1 MTLADRRLVLIQ
13 RNRGESHITG
23 GGTEGAYVLQL
34 GDFTGDG
41 RLDIFTINANN
52 VDRVDLFVANSTGL
66 SFTYQLGGD
75 AFGRSGNLA
84 GSDSPVDID
93 GDGDLDFILANNFT
107 TEPISPQVFVNDGT
121 GRFKR
126 TDYPTADFPGHI
138 LATDNTNRDS
148 THGAMFGDYNRDGV
162 IDFSYMT
169 TRRTHFAGN
178 YDFNGVGI
186 RLGTR
191 PGEFGATRTVG
202 GMTLNTNDNE
212 ANAADFNRDGKID
225 MLSLSNA
232 RMSLGNGDGTFQPSF
247 PATAIAGGSDN
258 GVVADFNLDGIPDYV
273 STRANAS
280 NDPVKIYVA
289 LGNGDGTFDSNL
301 GPVAA
306 GMFFH
311 YADIRSADFNNDGYP
326 DLIAKGDVERFIDVY
341 LNNPANP
348 GTFTRPFRAVV
359 EVTGVNATGFD
370 HAIATGDFD
379 GDGNTDFVT
388 VDQVTGQPL
397 KLQTFS
403 GDGTGNF
410 TITDESFA
418 FDDAVFSEFNFYYPY
433 VLQAGDVNG
442 DGLLDVV
449 SFGSLGVIV
458 HIGNGDGSFTSIDHY
473 PIERINNL
481 AKAGYLVDFDQDDH
495 LDLVQHGLDET
506 LSIRRGKGDG
516 TFAEPQRVGTHG
528 QGDILTFADFDNDGH
543 LDMATVMGNAGSYN
557 NGDVVFFYGT
567 RNGLVDQLAVDL
579 DGDGNDEILAV
590 NEANDRLKIFVGDN
604 LDRLN
609 RRVDLLSGRAPQ
621 AVATGDLNGD
631 GRPEIITANRAGRSI
646 SVFSGSLASG
656 YTSTDILVGSAPI
669 DVLTRDINVDG
680 HTDVLVLDDVANAVW
695 VLTGSASGVL
705 STPVAIALG
714 DKPGKFTVAD
724 ATGDGQLDAVITLPD
739 SNRLM
744 ILRGIGF
751 QPVAAP
757 IYISLTSSPSDI
769 QVTDLNADGN
779 PDLATTLP
787 NSNVLSVLYGRGN
800 NQFARAQ
807 NISVG
812 DKPTRV
818 TLADTDEDGRMDL
831 IVANSGDNTASVIY
845 NRFDPNE
852 VYRYD
857 SDAIDPDND
866 TLTYSIVD
874 GPGGLIINSQ
884 TGALLWAASPD
895 QVGEHTVTLAANDGR
910 GGIATQ
916 SFKINVQPARDNAL
930 PLIATEPNTKIG
942 AGETFTYQATAL
954 DNDRDTLRYS
964 LIDAP
969 PGATIDP
976 TTGKVAW
983 DARADRALSFAPH
996 GINSQGRVEIESHPS
1011 LRPASLTA
1019 EGWYN
1024 FTSLPASNQR
1034 TNIIYHGTGATGGT
1048 SYGLYNFGNAFL
1060 RLELD
1065 YPAPTNRFTYSI
1077 PFVPTTNRWTHFAIT
1092 IDDSTRIA
1100 KIFVDG
1106 VERGSATLPGAIVY
1120 NPAVNAQ
1127 VGDSSTSNFTRA
1139 IIDNYRLWNVVRT
1152 PAEIAEGLS
1161 RQYNGDSRV
1170 VLDYRFDEPQ
1180 TLNVRDFSP
1189 AGNHGYRKANGL
1201 LPEFVPGLAET
1212 GSHQFTI
1219 GVEDGRGG
1227 SDQQSFTLDIVPELR
1242 GTIRGQAF
1250 NDLDN
1255 NGLRNGSEPALSGRH
1270 LFIDTNGNGYPDPI
1284 ELQTTTDASGNYQFN
1299 GLLPGQYPL
1308 KVSPVAGFE
1317 TPLLTPASVTAN
1329 VNTQIDLAIEQLALS
1344 QIRGQL
1350 RTEAADAIA
1359 YWKVFA
1365 DLDLD
1370 NEQDENEPMTM
1381 SDRDGYFAITG
1392 LSAGNYTIR
1401 TELPA
1406 GWAVATGTNG
1416 QNVTLAANA
1425 ISEGNHF
1432 TLEPTNTSVTGGLH
1446 FVTSPTL
1453 AIEARQ
1459 TFRYASVAI
1468 DIQNESITY
1477 DLSLAPDGMPID
1489 PATGLVAWR
1498 PTIAQVG
1505 EHLVILRATS
1515 ASGSISLHDFTL
1527 TVTVPNTAPT
1537 LSSPEPMGASPG
1549 FSPNQPQGS
1558 IPGFPPA
1565 YVNLIYAVDL
1575 QAQDAESHAV
1585 SFQLLTGPSGATL
1598 NPTTGHL
1605 RWTPTLG
1612 DVGSAAFSIELR
1624 DSQNATSIVNVNIP
1638 VRNSQPSAT
1647 PFAISLPRTQ
1657 VGLGQDYLARIQ
1669 GQDSLG
1675 RPLTWSL
1682 VTGPTGLIASSTG
1695 TLRWTP
1701 GNDDLGSHGITV
1713 RATNVDGATEDRTFT
1728 LQVLGRP
1735 VNVSP
1740 SITSE
1745 PITSTVIGKTYRYAM
1760 QATDSDADPLSFALL
1775 AAPSGMSIHPS
1786 LGTILW
1792 TPTADQLGESEVSI
1806 QVTDPNGASAT
1817 QSFKLKV
1824 SRSGGP
1830 PAIRSV
1836 PPTEASVGAGYLYT
1850 IAARDAEN
1858 DPLTY
1863 RLLAAPAGMN
1873 IVETTGEISWTP
1885 AVAQVGLQ
1893 DVVIQVSDGIGG
1905 AVTQAFVIR
1914 VATGIPN
1921 LPPVINSMAPRF
1933 GSVGTLYTYTVQ
1945 ATDPESTTIT
1955 YSLGQSP
1962 VDMSIDPVTGVV
1974 QWTPTQPFVGKSVVT
1989 LIATDA
1995 SGGKAV
2001 ESFELDIVAANSQPT
2016 IASTAPLDVA
2026 AGALFTYQ
2034 VLGRDADLDQL
2045 IYEITTSPAGATI
2058 DSFGK
2063 VTWPTTPALIGPH
2076 NFAVRVSDPRG
2087 GVATQSFTLNVIE
2100 DVTPPKVSLIE
2111 SLGDANRKILPW
2123 QGPFTVYARAIDN
2136 VAVASL
2142 TLTANGQDI
2151 PLSAAGT
2158 ATFTFEEWAFRA
2170 INATATAT
2178 DTNGNVTTKT
2188 ITFDYDFPE
2197 GWSGSGTAD
2206 IPVVA
2211 ITSPTD
2217 TAAVFGMVS
2226 ITGTASH
2233 ADFAGYKLSYRRI
2246 DETTY
2251 TQFFE
2256 STTAVVNGQL
2266 GVWDTSLLIN
2276 DEYVIRLEAASN
2288 AGVVN
2293 VVEHNVGLS
2302 GELKLGNF
2310 RLSFTDMVIPVA
2322 GIPIEITR
2330 IYDTLQADREG
2341 DFGYGWR
2348 LEYRNTD
2355 LRVGLPK
2362 SGLEDIGIY
2371 SALRDGV
2378 KVYLNVPGVG
2388 RQGFTFNPD
2397 IRVLPGFGSNNNLTL
2412 ARPRFTPDRG
2422 VTSTLSTGTNNYLLV
2437 NDQGELFAPGGVPY
2451 NPASSDFGGAY
2462 VLKTR
2467 EGITYRIDGGTG
2479 NLIDAVDRNGNSVYF
2494 SEEGVSYD
2502 GLTLQIELK
2511 RDAAGRITHAIDP
2524 SQNQVRYR
2532 YDAIGNLVN
2541 VVDRN
2546 GHTTVLHY
2554 DSRKQHYLQSVVDPL
2569 GRTGLRAQY
2578 DSMGRLEKAHDI
2590 SGNAVTFSVDPNNR
2604 VESVTDDFGRTAIVE
2619 FDIFGNIVQSVNA
2632 LGGSKSFDYDRNG
2645 FMIAKTNELGET
2657 SRILRDH
2664 AGRTLSVV
2672 SHEGS
2677 TTRFD
2682 RNFQGEVVALVDAL
2696 GNTYRYR
2703 RDSVGN
2709 AIAMED
2715 PEGQITEYK
2724 LNPKGLVTAILD
2736 PSGKTTEYKYD
2747 PRGLLTNAFS
2757 QSGNTESF
2765 KYDSNGNVTSFVL
2778 SSSSGASA
2786 NFQYEFDRNGNV
2798 TKTTNPDGVTSLNTY
2813 DTTNRLIG
2821 TTDALGRH
2829 TTTEYTESGAVGR
2842 QLLNGMELYRID
2854 TNPESTQTKV
2864 TGFDGKSTTYSIDAL
2879 GRPTVRMQGDTT
2891 SRFEYDAVGKLTK
2904 ATTNDVE
2911 VLKAAYNS
2919 SARPSVF
2926 NFESDTVVKRFDALG
2941 RTTEEVRNGAVIA
2954 YQYDS
2959 RGFVTRVDYGGLGSS
2974 EYAYN
2979 PLGQLVEQR
2988 ENGGTWKRFGY
2999 NENDQL
3005 EFVTDSSGSTTHY
3018 EKDIFGNIVLRTDS
3032 KGNQKQYVYNDLG
3045 LIASMN
3051 QFGVDREFT
3060 YDESGRLTRTNFASG
3075 HSVEL
3080 VYNDLDQLVTRTYSN
3095 EPAVRFSYSEKG
3107 VRTQASDQSGTTNY
3121 RYDNAGRLIERLEP
3135 NGIFVKYEY
3144 DDLGRQKSIQTQG
3157 GVRRYQYDDRN
3168 RVSSVVD
3175 VAGGETRYDYD
3186 SNGNL
3191 GRIVRPNGTREES
3204 VFDSLGGLLSTT
3216 VTDSQNQ
3223 TIIDVRYQRD
3233 SIGRVIS
3240 EVHLDGLRKTFEYD
3254 SLGNLVAE
3262 VRHMNGIK
3270 VVHPVLPWVEV

>member
-1 MTLADRRLVLIQ
+1 
-13 RNRGESHITG
+13 
-23 GGTEGAYVLQL
+23 
-34 GDFTGDG
+34 
-41 RLDIFTINANN
+41 
-52 VDRVDLFVANSTGL
+52 
-66 SFTYQLGGD
+66 
-75 AFGRSGNLA
+75 
-84 GSDSPVDID
+84 
-93 GDGDLDFILANNFT
+93 
-107 TEPISPQVFVNDGT
+107 
-121 GRFKR
+121 
-126 TDYPTADFPGHI
+126 
-138 LATDNTNRDS
+138 
-148 THGAMFGDYNRDGV
+148 
-162 IDFSYMT
+162 
-169 TRRTHFAGN
+169 
-178 YDFNGVGI
+178 
-186 RLGTR
+186 
-191 PGEFGATRTVG
+191 
-202 GMTLNTNDNE
+202 
-212 ANAADFNRDGKID
+212 
-225 MLSLSNA
+225 
-232 RMSLGNGDGTFQPSF
+232 
-247 PATAIAGGSDN
+247 
-258 GVVADFNLDGIPDYV
+258 
-273 STRANAS
+273 
-280 NDPVKIYVA
+280 
-289 LGNGDGTFDSNL
+289 
-301 GPVAA
+301 
-306 GMFFH
+306 
-311 YADIRSADFNNDGYP
+311 
-326 DLIAKGDVERFIDVY
+326 
-341 LNNPANP
+341 
-348 GTFTRPFRAVV
+348 
-359 EVTGVNATGFD
+359 
-370 HAIATGDFD
+370 
-379 GDGNTDFVT
+379 
-388 VDQVTGQPL
+388 
-397 KLQTFS
+397 
-403 GDGTGNF
+403 
-410 TITDESFA
+410 
-418 FDDAVFSEFNFYYPY
+418 
-433 VLQAGDVNG
+433 
-442 DGLLDVV
+442 
-449 SFGSLGVIV
+449 
-458 HIGNGDGSFTSIDHY
+458 
-473 PIERINNL
+473 
-481 AKAGYLVDFDQDDH
+481 
-495 LDLVQHGLDET
+495 
-506 LSIRRGKGDG
+506 
-516 TFAEPQRVGTHG
+516 
-528 QGDILTFADFDNDGH
+528 
-543 LDMATVMGNAGSYN
+543 MATVMGNAGSYN

-579 DGDGNDEILAV
+579 DGDGNEEILAV
-590 NEANDRLKIFVGDN
+590 NEANDRIKIMVGDN

-724 ATGDGQLDAVITLPD
+724 AIGDGQLDAVITLPD
-739 SNRLM
+739 SNHLM

-1077 PFVPTTNRWTHFAIT
+1077 PFVPTTNRWTHFATT

-1806 QVTDPNGASAT
+1806 QVTDPNGASASQT
-1817 QSFKLKV
+1817 FKLKV

-1836 PPTEASVGAGYLYT
+1836 PPTAASVGAGYLYT

-1885 AVAQVGLQ
+1885 AVDQVGLQ

-2087 GVATQSFTLNVIE
+2087 GVATQSFTLIVIE
-2100 DVTPPKVSLIE
+2100 DVIPPKVSLIE

-2158 ATFTFEEWAFRA
+2158 ATFTFEEWAFRE

-2362 SGLEDIGIY
+2362 SGFEDIGIY
-2371 SALRDGV
+2371 SPLRSGV

-2397 IRVLPGFGSNNNLTL
+2397 IRVLPGFGGNNLVL
-2412 ARPRFTPDRG
+2412 ARPRFKPDRG
-2422 VTSTLSTGTNNYLLV
+2422 VTSSLSTGTSGYLQV
-2437 NDQGELFAPGGVPY
+2437 NEFGELYAPGGIPY
-2451 NPASSDFGGAY
+2451 NPASPDFGGAY
-2462 VLKTR
+2462 VLTTK
-2467 EGITYRIDGGTG
+2467 EGLTYRIEGASGKLLSATDLNENLLQFTDRGIESKEGRAIQLQRDLRGRVTRIVSQSGSSMEYVYTDSNLVRVTNQVGEVAELTYSIDRPHYLLRLSAEGNASEGLRAEYDVEGRLSQLVDADGNFVKSIVDTASSSRTITDQLG
-2479 NLIDAVDRNGNSVYF
+2479 NSTTYQYDGMGNEVARIDALGNMKFNVYDSANNLLEHTDELRRTSRNDYDPFGNPVRI
-2494 SEEGVSYD
+2494 V
-2502 GLTLQIELK
+2502 
-2511 RDAAGRITHAIDP
+2511 DAAGNVSRISYSNASRGLLNSIVDP
-2524 SQNQVRYR
+2524 SGKSTKYQFDARGNVIHFSDSAGRSAKSSYDRRGNVTSHEDFANGIYSYIYDMSGNQVNRI
-2532 YDAIGNLVN
+2532 DAMGRADTFTHDMDGRIL
-2541 VVDRN
+2541 
-2546 GHTTVLHY
+2546 
-2554 DSRKQHYLQSVVDPL
+2554 SRSWLANIAGTNSSL
-2569 GRTGLRAQY
+2569 SERFTY
-2578 DSMGRLEKAHDI
+2578 DSMGRMILEED
-2590 SGNAVTFSVDPNNR
+2590 
-2604 VESVTDDFGRTAIVE
+2604 
-2619 FDIFGNIVQSVNA
+2619 A
-2632 LGGSKSFDYDRNG
+2632 LGNKKSFTFDQNG
-2645 FMIAKTNELGET
+2645 LLASATNELGHRT
-2657 SRILRDH
+2657 NFVYNARGLRTQIVQPD
-2664 AGRTLSVV
+2664 
-2672 SHEGS
+2672 S
-2677 TTRFD
+2677 TTTELADNSRQLFEYDALD
-2682 RNFQGEVVALVDAL
+2682 RVISETNEL
-2696 GNTYRYR
+2696 GNTNR
-2703 RDSVGN
+2703 V
-2709 AIAMED
+2709 
-2715 PEGQITEYK
+2715 EYDE
-2724 LNPKGLVTAILD
+2724 LGRV
-2736 PSGKTTEYKYD
+2736 KT
-2747 PRGLLTNAFS
+2747 R
-2757 QSGNTESF
+2757 
-2765 KYDSNGNVTSFVL
+2765 VL
-2778 SSSSGASA
+2778 SDETPDDNS
-2786 NFQYEFDRNGNV
+2786 D
-2798 TKTTNPDGVTSLNTY
+2798 NP
-2813 DTTNRLIG
+2813 
-2821 TTDALGRH
+2821 
-2829 TTTEYTESGAVGR
+2829 
-2842 QLLNGMELYRID
+2842 RIA
-2854 TNPESTQTKV
+2854 
-2864 TGFDGKSTTYSIDAL
+2864 Y
-2879 GRPTVRMQGDTT
+2879 
-2891 SRFEYDAVGKLTK
+2891 EYDAVGQLITI
-2904 ATTNDVE
+2904 V
-2911 VLKAAYNS
+2911 
-2919 SARPSVF
+2919 
-2926 NFESDTVVKRFDALG
+2926 DA
-2941 RTTEEVRNGAVIA
+2941 NGNR
-2954 YQYDS
+2954 S
-2959 RGFVTRVDYGGLGSS
+2959 LYG
-2974 EYAYN
+2974 
-2979 PLGQLVEQR
+2979 
-2988 ENGGTWKRFGY
+2988 
-2999 NENDQL
+2999 
-3005 EFVTDSSGSTTHY
+3005 
-3018 EKDIFGNIVLRTDS
+3018 
-3032 KGNQKQYVYNDLG
+3032 
-3045 LIASMN
+3045 
-3051 QFGVDREFT
+3051 
-3060 YDESGRLTRTNFASG
+3060 
-3075 HSVEL
+3075 
-3080 VYNDLDQLVTRTYSN
+3080 
-3095 EPAVRFSYSEKG
+3095 
-3107 VRTQASDQSGTTNY
+3107 
-3121 RYDNAGRLIERLEP
+3121 
-3135 NGIFVKYEY
+3135 Y
-3144 DDLGRQKSIQTQG
+3144 DDLGRRILSRDPLG
-3157 GVRRYQYDDRN
+3157 N
-3168 RVSSVVD
+3168 
-3175 VAGGETRYDYD
+3175 ETRFEFDSLGRTSAIKDPMNIRTQFEFDENGYPSRTVFADGTETRTVHDPLGLLRKRTDQNGNSTLYDYD
-3186 SNGNL
+3186 SQGRLIRVVEANNSVTIYDYDERGNL
-3191 GRIVRPNGTREES
+3191 ARVRDGLGRATTYEYDALNRRTSLIRPNGQADLNEYDAVGNRVAYTSFNGDRQTFA
-3204 VFDSLGGLLSTT
+3204 FDERNRLTSMDVLGGEKWTLTYLENGLLESESDSNGTT
-3216 VTDSQNQ
+3216 TYQYDSQNRL
-3223 TIIDVRYQRD
+3223 TSRTTPDGHSVRYTYDRVGNLKSLMSLSGTTTYSHDALNRIQTVRD
-3233 SIGRVIS
+3233 
-3240 EVHLDGLRKTFEYD
+3240 HNNGLTQFEYNAV
-3254 SLGNLVAE
+3254 SLPT
-3262 VRHMNGIK
+3262 RTTFPNGI
-3270 VVHPVLPWVEV
+3270 VESVTYRERSKGSGLFDCRRPCCIMWFCILESQTDASTTSR